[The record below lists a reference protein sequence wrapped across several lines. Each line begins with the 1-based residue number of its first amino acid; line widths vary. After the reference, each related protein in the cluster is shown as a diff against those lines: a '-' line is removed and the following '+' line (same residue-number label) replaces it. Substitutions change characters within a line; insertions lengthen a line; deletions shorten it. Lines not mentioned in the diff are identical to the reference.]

1 MMALYSELQDPDCPP
16 IMSRANI
23 ERSTRASEKSM
34 NLDDLSDVRTES
46 YRDPSN
52 FSRSCWEEEPG
63 ESGKGN
69 FFDLA
74 DEFIGEEDDRSLGTD
89 NEEDTLVFQTQ
100 PSPQSLNWPFK
111 DDRKR
116 KVRFSPETQ
125 VYSVEKADRE
135 DYHIL
140 YYCGH
145 ELQNMTDEFK
155 EEENARLHN
164 IRYSSISIFGKG
176 AHKLAMK

>member
-1 MMALYSELQDPDCPP
+1 MALYSELEDPDCPP
-16 IMSRANI
+16 IMSRANFG
-23 ERSTRASEKSM
+23 RSTRASEKSM
-34 NLDDLSDVRTES
+34 NLDDLSDVRPES
-46 YRDPSN
+46 SRDPSH

-63 ESGKGN
+63 ESKGN
-69 FFDLA
+69 FFGLA

-89 NEEDTLVFQTQ
+89 NEEETLAFQTQ
-100 PSPQSLNWPFK
+100 PPPQSLDWLFK

-135 DYHIL
+135 DYHTL
-140 YYCGH
+140 YYCAH
-145 ELQNMTDEFK
+145 ELQRMTDEFK
-155 EEENARLHN
+155 EEENARRHN

-176 AHKLAMK
+176 TQKMAMK